1 MFREVADIQLPS
13 MLNLNVPKL
22 KGGKYKIVESVASES
37 VEYMMQELAK
47 RAEAIRAGNVDPT
60 VDNLS
65 LIHIYFYYLEKVR
78 MKGEYHVILYKAWM
92 GLWEAREAFLDG
104 LQEGMINRQL
114 VLGVEKD
121 GEKIPFF
128 QCDDGKFYIPEI
140 KSRDML
146 GLSLIHIYCGK
157 DQASHRILWENCEK
171 YGGAHRKYAE
181 IIGRFYAEGFG

>member
-1 MFREVADIQLPS
+1 MSD
-13 MLNLNVPKL
+13 
-22 KGGKYKIVESVASES
+22 
-37 VEYMMQELAK
+37 YME
-47 RAEAIRAGNVDPT
+47 
-60 VDNLS
+60 DN
-65 LIHIYFYYLEKVR
+65 FYYLEKVR

-146 GLSLIHIYCGK
+146 GKPADTLEQVYDIRITETLSKIVTVRAQSMESSLSEAHDNYSDAKSGYVLDYSDLRGVTLSMVGIH
-157 DQASHRILWENCEK
+157 REK
-171 YGGAHRKYAE
+171 PRNMGGR
-181 IIGRFYAEGFG
+181 